1 MELDWLEDCVRSQVL
16 VHNERTVDMIY
27 IYFQSV
33 CEILDH
39 HIRDLAIHS
48 VEVENVKCFE
58 NMLHVILHL
67 KEPLGIFK
75 WLLNIVVPRYRALHI
90 YFLLKERQVYRTLPL
105 PLPACGVVPIITA
118 VLVLEIVLPM
128 RLPNVSFF
136 GVLKYLFLFLCK
148 LQARHGPS

>member
-1 MELDWLEDCVRSQVL
+1 MELDRLENCIRPQVL
-16 VHNERTVDMIY
+16 VHNERAVDMIY

-33 CEILDH
+33 CEVLYH

-48 VEVENVKCFE
+48 VKVENVKCFE
-58 NMLHVILHL
+58 YMLHVILHL

-90 YFLLKERQVYRTLPL
+90 DFLLKERQVYRTLPL
-105 PLPACGVVPIITA
+105 PLPACSVVPIITA
-118 VLVLEIVLPM
+118 VLVLEIVLAM

-136 GVLKYLFLFLCK
+136 
-148 LQARHGPS
+148 